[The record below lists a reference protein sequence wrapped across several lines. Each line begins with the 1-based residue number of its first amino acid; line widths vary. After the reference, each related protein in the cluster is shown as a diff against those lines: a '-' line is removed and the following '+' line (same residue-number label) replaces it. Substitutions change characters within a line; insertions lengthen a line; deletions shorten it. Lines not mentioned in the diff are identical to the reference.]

1 MYTGITAKLTMKNNA
16 VAYITNWSVENTC
29 ETIELTMLGSEDKEV
44 LPSFTDWSASAEGY
58 ASFTGIQS
66 SDVLYEAM
74 ENGVPVKF
82 EFALETERVNDVE
95 KVKTGFSG
103 YALIESLSL
112 KASAGEYPTVS
123 ISIVGVQPLEFIEN
137 VTV

>member
-112 KASAGEYPTVS
+112 KAAAGEYPTVS